1 MPEPLPGSDVVADV
15 DRRLAGLVGRPP
27 GEHVAA
33 YEQVHRLLQDALAR
47 LDEG

>member
-1 MPEPLPGSDVVADV
+1 MPDPGVPAVTDEVRQQLS
-15 DRRLAGLVGRPP
+15 GLDEQPV
-27 GEHVAA
+27 GEHAAA